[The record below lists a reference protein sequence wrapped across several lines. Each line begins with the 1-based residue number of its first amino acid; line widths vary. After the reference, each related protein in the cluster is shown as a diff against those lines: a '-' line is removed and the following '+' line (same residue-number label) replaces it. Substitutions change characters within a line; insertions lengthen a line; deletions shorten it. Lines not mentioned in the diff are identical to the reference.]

1 MDIAFLGS
9 KGQSC
14 NVLEISGAQPRK
26 KCVQKHVQVW
36 FVCGTSDFGSVVK
49 HGLGVAVVISSVTKC
64 GKVWFCM
71 W

>member
-1 MDIAFLGS
+1 MDIAFLSS
-9 KGQSC
+9 KLQSM

-26 KCVQKHVQVW
+26 KHVQKHVQVW
-36 FVCGTSDFGSVVK
+36 FGCLTSDFGSVAK
-49 HGLGVAVVISSVTKC
+49 CGLGVVAVISDVVKC